1 MLAPFL
7 FVGSIIAALPG
18 LANRARGRV
27 DRMVTD
33 RSNAAE
39 RQRHV
44 LKFSKWEGWDDP
56 NGTVQLIRRLFG
68 ENLKRYLPQYGLAFV
83 FMACVAGTTGASAW
97 IMRDVVNEVFVNR
110 DQAMVYVIAA
120 VVMGIFAVKGGASYG
135 QLVVLARVGNGI
147 IAALQRRLFDH
158 VLRQDQAYF
167 DRKSLPEINVIVTT
181 GVNSAR
187 ATMDLVIVSLGR
199 DLLTLIA
206 LVAVMV
212 VQKPL
217 LSLVAFV
224 IMPPAVI
231 GVALLIRRV
240 KKHMTRQ
247 VVSTAKITSALQES
261 VLGVKV
267 VKAFGLE
274 QAMRE
279 RMGASVEDVRKQAN
293 KIASLTARTSPLMD
307 TLGGFAI
314 GLVIFYGGYSV
325 VQLGEDPGSLF
336 SFITALLLAYDPA
349 RRLARLN
356 VNLGREMVGL
366 RLMYDLIDETPDL
379 TSRPGAQPLAAARG
393 AIEFKDVTFSYGE
406 GAALNGA
413 SFTAAPG
420 KMTALVGPSGAGKSS
435 VFSLLERFYD
445 PQAGAVLID
454 GQSVSDVT
462 IASLRAAI
470 AYVGQDAYLFNMS
483 LRDNIAI
490 GSAGAS
496 EDEIIAAAKAANAHD
511 FITALPDGYHTG
523 AGEGGA
529 NLSGGQR
536 QRIAIARAMLRDAP
550 ILLLDEATSALDA
563 ESEAK
568 IQSALET
575 LMAGRT
581 TLVIAHRLA
590 TVRHADQI
598 HVMDQGKVV
607 ESGSHLALYDHDGI
621 YRRLCDLQFQDRSE
635 AAE

>member
-1 MLAPFL
+1 M
-7 FVGSIIAALPG
+7 PG
-18 LANRARGRV
+18 LESRHERDRRARRTDGR
-27 DRMVTD
+27 
-33 RSNAAE
+33 E
-39 RQRHV
+39 RQGQV
-44 LKFSKWEGWDDP
+44 LKFPKWEGWDDP
-56 NGTVQLIRRLFG
+56 DGTVQLIRRLFG
-68 ENLKRYLPQYGLAFV
+68 ENLRQYLPQYGLAFV
-83 FMACVAGTTGASAW
+83 FMACVAATTGASAW

-110 DQAMVYVIAA
+110 DETMVYVIAG
-120 VVMGIFAVKGGASYG
+120 VVMVIFAVKGIASYG
-135 QLVVLARVGNGI
+135 QLVVLARVGNRI
-147 IAALQRRLFDH
+147 IATLQRRLFDH
-158 VLRQDQAYF
+158 ILGQDQAYF

-181 GVNSAR
+181 GVNAAR
-187 ATMDLVIVSLGR
+187 ASMDMVIVSLGR

-206 LVAVMV
+206 LVVVMV
-212 VQKPL
+212 VQNPL

-231 GVALLIRRV
+231 GVAFLIRRV
-240 KKHMTRQ
+240 KIHMTRQ
-247 VVSTAKITSALQES
+247 VVSTAKVTSALQET
-261 VLGVKV
+261 VLGVRI

-274 QAMRE
+274 PQMRE
-279 RMGASVEDVRKQAN
+279 RMAVSVEDVRAQAD
-293 KIASLTARTSPLMD
+293 KIAMLTARTSPMMD

-314 GLVIFYGGYSV
+314 AMVIFYGGYSV
-325 VQLGEDPGSLF
+325 VQLGQDPGALF

-366 RLMYDLIDETPDL
+366 RLMYELIDDAPVL
-379 TSRPGAQPLAAARG
+379 TDHTDAKPLVVRDG
-393 AIEFKDVTFSYGE
+393 AIEFADVSFSYGE
-406 GAALNGA
+406 GTALVGA
-413 SFTAAPG
+413 SFRAAPG
-420 KMTALVGPSGAGKSS
+420 NMTALVGASGAGKST

-445 PQAGAVLID
+445 PQSGAILID
-454 GQSVSDVT
+454 GQSVADVQ
-462 IASLRAAI
+462 IASLRGAFS
-470 AYVGQDAYLFNMS
+470 YVGQDAYLFNMS
-483 LRDNIAI
+483 LRDNIAV
-490 GSAGAS
+490 GRPGAS
-496 EDEIIAAAKAANAHD
+496 EDDIMAAAKAANAHD
-511 FITALPDGYHTG
+511 FITGLPDSYDTS
-523 AGEGGA
+523 AGEGGN

-568 IQSALET
+568 IQAALTT
-575 LMAGRT
+575 LMEGRT

-607 ESGSHLALYDHDGI
+607 ESGSHNTLYERDGI